1 MNINTES
8 RFAVNPTSI
17 NMMRSKFNR
26 DSRHKTTFNT
36 GELIPIYVD
45 EALPGDTFQM
55 DMAHVIRM
63 STSIHPTMDNSYF
76 EVYAFAVPYRL
87 VMEHFKE
94 LMGENTTSKWEQT
107 TEYEIPQITAPEN
120 TGWKKGTIADHFGLR
135 TNTPGIS
142 VSALPFRAYALIV
155 NEWFRDQNLQDPAY
169 LSLDETTQTGTNGSN
184 YITDI
189 QNGGM
194 PFNVGK
200 YHDYFTSALPEPQ
213 KGPDVMLPLGTSAPV
228 YGTGG
233 DLQFAGTPGT
243 NLVIRTKGTYGE
255 DQTGT
260 LDIWNRGK
268 QTQEQTVGLSLATK
282 EANKT
287 PSIYTDLTQ
296 ATAAKINDLRQAI
309 AIQHLYETDARGGTR
324 YREIIKA
331 HFGVVSP
338 DARQQVPE
346 FLGGI
351 KTPLNVDQVVQTS
364 GTQTE
369 NGTQTTPQGNVTGFT
384 HAGDTGA
391 LFTKSFTEH
400 TIVMVLACVRTL
412 HTYQQGI
419 ERMWFKKKRL
429 DFYWPEFANLGEQAI
444 LNQEIFAQGT
454 DKDKEAFGYQ
464 EPWAEYRYKP
474 SIITGELRSDY
485 EQTLDSWHYGDN
497 YSKLPTLSNE
507 WIQETKNNV
516 DRTLAVQSSVA
527 DQFILDIA
535 FKLEC
540 TRPMPVYGI
549 PGLDK
554 L

>member
-8 RFAVNPTSI
+8 RFAINPTSI
-17 NMMRSKFNR
+17 NMQRSKFNR

-36 GELIPIYVD
+36 GELIPIYID
-45 EALPGDTFQM
+45 EAMPGDTFQM

-107 TEYEIPQITAPEN
+107 TEYEIPQIKSPDT
-120 TGWKKGTIADHFGLR
+120 TGWIKGTIADHMGLPI
-135 TNTPGIS
+135 NKPNLS

-155 NEWFRDQNLQDPAY
+155 NEWFRDQNLQDPTY
-169 LSLDETTQTGTNGSN
+169 INLDETTQTGTNGSD
-184 YITDI
+184 YITDL
-189 QNGGM
+189 QLGGM
-194 PFNVGK
+194 PFNVSK

-213 KGPDVMLPLGTSAPV
+213 KGPDVLLPLGKSSPVKSTGNFILQNKEGKNIELTVPQDIEERGYYSLNAYYNGTFSKNEEIKYKSGLEVDLSRATS
-228 YGTGG
+228 
-233 DLQFAGTPGT
+233 
-243 NLVIRTKGTYGE
+243 
-255 DQTGT
+255 
-260 LDIWNRGK
+260 
-268 QTQEQTVGLSLATK
+268 
-282 EANKT
+282 
-287 PSIYTDLTQ
+287 
-296 ATAAKINDLRQAI
+296 AKINDLRQAI

-331 HFGVVSP
+331 HFGVTSP
-338 DARQQVPE
+338 DARQQIPE

-364 GTQTE
+364 GTQTSS
-369 NGTQTTPQGNVTGFT
+369 GTQTTPQGNVTGFT
-384 HAGDTGA
+384 HAGDVGS

-400 TIVMVLACVRTL
+400 TIIMVLACVRTL

-419 ERMWFKKKRL
+419 ERLWSRKKRL
-429 DFYWPEFANLGEQAI
+429 DFYWPEFAGLGEQAI
-444 LNQEIFAQGT
+444 LNKEIFAQGNT
-454 DKDKEAFGYQ
+454 EDDEAFGYQ

-485 EQTLDSWHYGDN
+485 ELTLDSWHYGDH

-516 DRTLAVQSSVA
+516 DRTLAVQSSLA

-549 PGLDK
+549 PGLEK

>member
-17 NMMRSKFNR
+17 NMMRSKFDRN
-26 DSRHKTTFNT
+26 SRHKTTFNT

-107 TEYEIPQITAPEN
+107 TEYEIPQITAPPN
-120 TGWKKGTIADHFGLR
+120 TGWKKGTIADHFGIR
-135 TNTPGIS
+135 INTPGLS

-155 NEWFRDQNLQDPAY
+155 KEWFRDQNLQDPPY
-169 LSLDETTQTGTNGSN
+169 ISLDETTQTGTNGSN
-184 YITDI
+184 YITDL

-194 PFNVGK
+194 PFNVAK

-213 KGPDVMLPLGTSAPV
+213 KGPDVMLPLGSSAPIYNLPGNTATDFV
-228 YGTGG
+228 RYDGSPVLSGALSIREQSGG
-233 DLQFAGTPGT
+233 SGILQNLASPNVNQSTADLRIKDNTLFA
-243 NLVIRTKGTYGE
+243 
-255 DQTGT
+255 D
-260 LDIWNRGK
+260 
-268 QTQEQTVGLSLATK
+268 LSL
-282 EANKT
+282 
-287 PSIYTDLTQ
+287 

-331 HFGVVSP
+331 HFGVTSP
-338 DARQQVPE
+338 DARQQIPE

-369 NGTQTTPQGNVTGFT
+369 SGTQTTPQGNVTGFT
-384 HAGDTGA
+384 HAGDAGA

-400 TIVMVLACVRTL
+400 TIIMVLACVRTL

-454 DKDKEAFGYQ
+454 NQDKEAFGYQ

-485 EQTLDSWHYGDN
+485 KQTLDSWHYGDN

-516 DRTLAVQSSVA
+516 DRTLAVQSSVT

-549 PGLDK
+549 PGLDR